1 MSFNELDELL
11 SEDAPSELSAEQLP
25 LIVVVDDDATMRKSL
40 QVVLS
45 PRYRVVLNASA
56 QGGVAAVTEEV
67 CAVILDVKMKGYDG
81 FWACNEIRKRH
92 PDLPI
97 IFYSAYQDL
106 KDPYDIINEHRPFGY
121 ITKDGS
127 TSRLLEA
134 VDIAV
139 RLYKMTL
146 DNKKLVARLEQE
158 LKRRRGPASSPAQ
171 EELPPRKKGRPTG
184 R

>member
-11 SEDAPSELSAEQLP
+11 AEDAPSGLSAEQRP

-40 QVVLS
+40 QAVLS
-45 PRYRVVLNASA
+45 SSYRVLLNASA
-56 QGGVAAVTEEV
+56 REGVAAVTEEV

-81 FWACNEIRKRH
+81 FWACNEIRKSH
-92 PDLPI
+92 PDVPI

-127 TSRLLEA
+127 TNRLMEA
-134 VDIAV
+134 VDVAV

-158 LKRRRGPASSPAQ
+158 LKQRRGAASSPVQ
-171 EELPPRKKGRPTG
+171 EALPRKKDRPPS

>member
-1 MSFNELDELL
+1 MSFTELDELL
-11 SEDAPSELSAEQLP
+11 AEDVPFGSSEAQLP
-25 LIVVVDDDATMRKSL
+25 LIVVVDDDASMRKSL
-40 QVVLS
+40 QAVLS
-45 PRYRVVLNASA
+45 PRYQVILAATARE
-56 QGGVAAVTEEV
+56 GVAAITGEV

-81 FWACNEIRKRH
+81 FWACNEIRRTH

-106 KDPYDIINEHRPFGY
+106 KDPYDVINEHRPFGY

-127 TSRLLEA
+127 TGRLMES

-146 DNKKLVARLEQE
+146 DNKKLVARMEKE
-158 LKRRRGPASSPAQ
+158 LRQRRGPAASPAQ
-171 EELPPRKKGRPTG
+171 EPPSRKKDRS
-184 R
+184 RSQ